1 MLLSLQAFLCIITN
15 TNIMK
20 KTLKKPYIKIV
31 HLEEF
36 DVIATSSTEVGVDFE
51 EDVNSASKA
60 PRRSPWGNH

>member
-1 MLLSLQAFLCIITN
+1 MLLSLRAFLCISTN

-36 DVIATSSTEVGVDFE
+36 DVIATSSTEVEVDFE

>member
-1 MLLSLQAFLCIITN
+1 
-15 TNIMK
+15 MK

-36 DVIATSSTEVGVDFE
+36 DVIATSSTEVEVDFE